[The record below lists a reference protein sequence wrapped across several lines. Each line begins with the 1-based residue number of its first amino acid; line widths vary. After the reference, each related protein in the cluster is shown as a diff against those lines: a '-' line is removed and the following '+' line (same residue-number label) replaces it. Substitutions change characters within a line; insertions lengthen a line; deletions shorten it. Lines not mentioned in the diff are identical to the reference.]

1 MSIASDGNDQQDVNK
16 KNSPTAKPRWEELYN
31 GITADPLQKTRA
43 VADKWTTITSA
54 LVGVSTVFGLALG
67 RDAFDKLNLVAQ
79 ISFAVVLV
87 LALLVSVSAI
97 YLAAL
102 ASEGKPQVIPRVE
115 DDFIDW
121 YRNATSIAIHNLKR
135 SRLLALIA
143 VILLTLALC
152 IAWFGTEQPGSGT
165 SILVVPKSGTMI
177 CGMLAK
183 DKAGNLVLVSAGS
196 PPRALN
202 DIVSFSVVSSCP

>member
-1 MSIASDGNDQQDVNK
+1 MSTASDGNAQQDINT
-16 KNSPTAKPRWEELYN
+16 KNSPTAKPRWEQLFDE
-31 GITADPLQKTRA
+31 ITADPLQKTRA

-79 ISFAVVLV
+79 IAFAVVLV

-102 ASEGKPQVIPRVE
+102 ASEGKPQRLVRQE
-115 DDFIDW
+115 DDFNDW
-121 YRNATSIAIHNLKR
+121 YRNATRIAIQNLTR
-135 SRLLALIA
+135 SRHLALIA
-143 VILLTLALC
+143 VVLLTLALC
-152 IAWFGTEQPGSGT
+152 ITWFGTEQPASGT
-165 SILVVPKSGTMI
+165 SILAVPKSGAMI
-177 CGMLAK
+177 CGTLAK
-183 DKAGNLVLVSAGS
+183 DKTGNLVLMSAGS